1 MGKITET
8 HSNNPSHQHLQPILQ
23 KTYILPGGALLKG
36 RKGQDSST
44 TDLPETKFSK

>member
-1 MGKITET
+1 MGKITKT

-36 RKGQDSST
+36 RDGQYSRA
-44 TDLPETKFSK
+44 TDFPDTKLSK

>member
-1 MGKITET
+1 MGKIET

-36 RKGQDSST
+36 RDGQDSKA
-44 TDLPETKFSK
+44 TDFPDTKLSK